1 MYIKDKTLINL
12 LPIFLC
18 TLWTNGSI
26 LCGSKDEGV
35 NKRVHKVSIFV
46 AGVHEYKKSLKIAK
60 PLHLLALYTPYGIM
74 VLNIANVCTVIIEK

>member
-18 TLWTNGSI
+18 TLWTNGLI

-46 AGVHEYKKSLKIAK
+46 AGVHEYKK
-60 PLHLLALYTPYGIM
+60 Y
-74 VLNIANVCTVIIEK
+74 